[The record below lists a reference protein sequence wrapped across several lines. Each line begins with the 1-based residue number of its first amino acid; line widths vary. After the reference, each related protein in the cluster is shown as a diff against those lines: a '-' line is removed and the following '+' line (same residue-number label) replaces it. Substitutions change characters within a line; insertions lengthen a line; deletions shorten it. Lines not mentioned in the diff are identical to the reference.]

1 MIDKSIIIYLFID
14 LLTRYAIKF
23 SSDREQMP
31 PFILFKGT
39 RDGRKSRQ
47 LAIIPPN
54 EFPVSVKYSC
64 QARAWVHQAVFLNWI
79 EQVWKP
85 WTQGFL
91 GEPTYLLMGDFLVHK
106 VGKCVDAINIV
117 ALRSTI

>member
-1 MIDKSIIIYLFID
+1 MKTSGTSGCCTVRLGAVT
-14 LLTRYAIKF
+14 LSGIKLH
-23 SSDREQMP
+23 

-54 EFPVSVKYSC
+54 EFPVSMKQSC
-64 QARAWVHQAVFLNWI
+64 QARACIDQTVFLNWI
-79 EQVWKP
+79 EQVWKT

-91 GEPTYLLMGDFLVHK
+91 GEPTYLIMENFSVPK
-106 VGKCVDAINIV
+106 VGNK
-117 ALRSTI
+117 S